1 MESHDLAV
9 TRLASFNHGG
19 LSATP
24 TPTDVS
30 FTDPRPRRVGS
41 AQREVTAARKRT
53 TSRRLR
59 SRTTGNGA
67 SSVT

>member
-1 MESHDLAV
+1 MKFDDFPGPPRALA
-9 TRLASFNHGG
+9 RR
-19 LSATP
+19 

-41 AQREVTAARKRT
+41 AQRVVTAARKRT